1 MSTHNGFINI
11 DPLINNSVGELS
23 IVGELSDISRTYA
36 LEKGIFHLDEYPG
49 VELVVFENR
58 GQLPGTKPTP
68 PVYETTENALKLGH
82 WVWQRALNHNTTSDI
97 DMFKQN
103 LLSEFGSIISNVVCT
118 EMVTA
123 KGYWFPSS
131 VSWTLTANGDKFRL
145 YFADAIFR
153 GHFLP
158 YDLAVIAPVPDVDDL
173 INPIIAAKPYIE
185 AMTVSKLMDKV
196 RTVTLG
202 EPTTCVR
209 TMSYTWF
216 DPYDPTKSMNTNWTV
231 AVWGTA
237 YNNEDIVR
245 EELISYILANSRYDR
260 DMWEKVLPDL
270 FTANEFIIA
279 PYWDSY
285 SIPNK
290 TIEAGL
296 YSPTVPVMSALPKI
310 EQYTSQYGEDHL
322 KSYVDYS
329 VCLYKSLGFV
339 IVGAPTNRDKIYSMR
354 EKFPDYACIST
365 QHADFNR
372 ISPITQDW
380 IKVLYELFK
389 YAEDMG
395 VFTDIPVGFSK
406 ITRNGVLYL
415 STTYESIQYLVV
427 AKNQPVASEGE

>member
-49 VELVVFENR
+49 VELIVFENR

-68 PVYETTENALKLGH
+68 PAYESTENALKIGH
-82 WVWQRALNHNTTSDI
+82 WVWQRALNHNTTSDG
-97 DMFKQN
+97 DLFKQN
-103 LLSEFGSIISNVVCT
+103 LLSEFGSVISNVVIT
-118 EMVTA
+118 EMVTT

-131 VSWTLTANGDKFRL
+131 VSWTFTANGDKIRL
-145 YFADAIFR
+145 YFADATFR

-158 YDLAVIAPVPDVDDL
+158 YDLAVITPVPDIDDL
-173 INPIIAAKPYIE
+173 INPLQAAKPYVDDL
-185 AMTVSKLMDKV
+185 TTSKLMDKI
-196 RTVTLG
+196 RTVTNG
-202 EPTTCVR
+202 EPTTCIR
-209 TMSYTWF
+209 TLTYTWF
-216 DPYDPTKSMNTNWTV
+216 DPFDPTKSMETDWTV

-245 EELISYILANSRYDR
+245 EELITYILAHSKFDR
-260 DMWEKVLPDL
+260 QMWEKVLPDL

-279 PYWDSY
+279 PYWDNY

-290 TIEAGL
+290 SIEAGL
-296 YSPTVPVMSALPKI
+296 YSPVVPVGSIMPKI
-310 EQYTSQYGEDHL
+310 EKYTAQYGESHINDNTC
-322 KSYVDYS
+322 YA
-329 VCLYKSLGFV
+329 VCLYKSLGFAA
-339 IVGAPTNRDKIYSMR
+339 VGAPTNRDKIYSLR
-354 EKFPDYACIST
+354 LKFPDYACIST

-372 ISPITQDW
+372 ISPNTQEW
-380 IKVLYELFK
+380 IRVLYELFK

-395 VFTDIPVGFSK
+395 EFTDIPVGFSK

-415 STTYESIQYLVV
+415 STTFDSIQYLVV
-427 AKNQPVASEGE
+427 AKNQPVTVEG

>member
-68 PVYETTENALKLGH
+68 PVYETTENALKIGH

-97 DMFKQN
+97 DLFKQN
-103 LLSEFGSIISNVVCT
+103 LLAEFGSVISNVVLT
-118 EMVTA
+118 EMVTT

-131 VSWTLTANGDKFRL
+131 ISWTFATNGDKFRL
-145 YFADAIFR
+145 YFADATFR

-158 YDLAVIAPVPDVDDL
+158 YDLAVVIPVPDIDDL
-173 INPIIAAKPYIE
+173 INPILAAKPYVDDL
-185 AMTVSKLMDKV
+185 TTSKLMDKIRV
-196 RTVTLG
+196 VTKG
-202 EPTTCVR
+202 EPTTCIR
-209 TMSYTWF
+209 TLTYTWF
-216 DPYDPTKSMNTNWTV
+216 DPYDPTKTMSTDWTV

-245 EELISYILANSRYDR
+245 EELITHILANSKFDR
-260 DMWEKVLPDL
+260 AMWEKVLPDL

-279 PYWDSY
+279 PFWDSY

-290 TIEAGL
+290 SIEAGL
-296 YSPTVPVMSALPKI
+296 YSPTAPAGALMVEI
-310 EQYTSQYGEDHL
+310 EKYATVYGEAHL
-322 KSYVDYS
+322 KNNTCYS

-339 IVGAPTNRDKIYSMR
+339 AVGAPTNRDKIYSLR
-354 EKFPDYACIST
+354 IKFPDYACIST

-372 ISPITQDW
+372 ISPKTQDW
-380 IKVLYELFK
+380 IRILYELFK

-395 VFTDIPVGFSK
+395 EFTDIPVGFSK

-415 STTYESIQYLVV
+415 STTFDSIQYLVV
-427 AKNQPVASEGE
+427 AKNQPVIVEGE